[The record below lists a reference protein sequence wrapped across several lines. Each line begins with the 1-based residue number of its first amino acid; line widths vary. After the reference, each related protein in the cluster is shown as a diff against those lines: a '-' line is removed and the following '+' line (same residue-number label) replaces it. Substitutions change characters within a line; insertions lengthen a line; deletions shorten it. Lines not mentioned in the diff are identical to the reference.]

1 MINPETQSKRNP
13 LPPVAVFYPEA
24 FAMVTGSNSRS
35 GLAARRLEIAACDF
49 PRVYLGRLSENNLP
63 QSTGG
68 MLGVNLWR
76 F

>member
-1 MINPETQSKRNP
+1 MINPEAPSKRNAQLP
-13 LPPVAVFYPEA
+13 LAVFYPEA
-24 FAMVTGSNSRS
+24 FAMLTGSNSRS

-49 PRVYLGRLSENNLP
+49 PRAYLGRLSENNLP